1 MLITGQRFKLGELL
15 RDGTD
20 RTLPL
25 AAIVLLVERNGDI
38 RLLPDDDFLLDAGDR
53 LLIASSLDA
62 RRNLE
67 FTVDNANELDYVLN
81 GRTDSGSWLWQ
92 KLAGKGPA

>member
-1 MLITGQRFKLGELL
+1 M
-15 RDGTD
+15 
-20 RTLPL
+20 
-25 AAIVLLVERNGDI
+25 LLVERNGDI
-38 RLLPDDDFLLDAGDR
+38 RLLHDDDFLLDDGDR

-92 KLAGKGPA
+92 KIAGKAAFKGE